1 MILEDFKA
9 KLIEYEFIKNS
20 EDNIQ
25 DVYKLIKANTYF
37 HSKVYFH
44 ELTIEEC
51 LQDISALP
59 PNTNMSQK
67 FYYGI
72 YKNHNL
78 IAIIDYIEKYPNENT
93 VFLGLFMLNQN
104 YHRKGIAKHII
115 ECFKE
120 VVKENKFKYI
130 ELGCYEV
137 NEIGYRFWNK
147 MGFKIIDTKV
157 NDKEGHALNLLKM
170 RITL

>member
-1 MILEDFKA
+1 MILGDLKA
-9 KLIEYEFIKNS
+9 KLIEYELIKNS

-25 DVYKLIKANTYF
+25 DVYQLMKSNLYYN
-37 HSKVYFH
+37 SKVHFH
-44 ELTIEEC
+44 DLMIEEC
-51 LQDISALP
+51 LQDITAIP
-59 PNTNMSQK
+59 PNTNISQK

-72 YKNHNL
+72 YKKYEL
-78 IAIIDYIEKYPNENT
+78 IAVIDYIEKYPNEDT
-93 VFLGLFMLNQN
+93 VFLGLFMLNPN

-115 ECFKE
+115 DCFKE
-120 VVKENKFKYI
+120 VVKENHFKYI

-137 NEIGYRFWNK
+137 NEVGYRFWNK

-157 NDKEGHALNLLKM
+157 NDINGHELNLLKM

>member
-1 MILEDFKA
+1 MILGDLKA
-9 KLIEYEFIKNS
+9 KLIEYELIKNS

-25 DVYKLIKANTYF
+25 DVYQLMKSNLYYN
-37 HSKVYFH
+37 SKVHFH
-44 ELTIEEC
+44 DLMIEEC
-51 LQDISALP
+51 LQDITAIP
-59 PNTNMSQK
+59 PNTNISQK

-72 YKNHNL
+72 YKKYEL
-78 IAIIDYIEKYPNENT
+78 IAIIDYIEKYPNEDT
-93 VFLGLFMLNQN
+93 VFLGLFMLNPN

-115 ECFKE
+115 DCFKE
-120 VVKENKFKYI
+120 VVKENHFKYI

-137 NEIGYRFWNK
+137 NEVGYRFWNK

-157 NDKEGHALNLLKM
+157 NDINGHELNLLKM

>member
-1 MILEDFKA
+1 MILGDLKA
-9 KLIEYEFIKNS
+9 KLIEYELIKNS

-25 DVYKLIKANTYF
+25 DVYQLMKSNLYYNLKVHF
-37 HSKVYFH
+37 HD
-44 ELTIEEC
+44 LMIEEC
-51 LQDISALP
+51 LQDITAIP
-59 PNTNMSQK
+59 PNTNISQK

-72 YKNHNL
+72 YKKYEL
-78 IAIIDYIEKYPNENT
+78 IVIIDYIEKYPNEDT
-93 VFLGLFMLNQN
+93 VFLGLFMLNPN

-115 ECFKE
+115 DCFKE
-120 VVKENKFKYI
+120 VVKENHFKYI

-137 NEIGYRFWNK
+137 NEVGYRFWNK

-157 NDKEGHALNLLKM
+157 NDINGHELNLLKM